1 MNVQELQ
8 DTVLRNTTEIAQIRQ
23 QLADLISRE
32 KRVESALRDV
42 RRRIENCLAMFDRDK
57 YKATDQRLLVH
68 ALASEVLIFDELGY
82 DIEMSGSHLL
92 LGVAALLEGRYQVA
106 LKHLQEFFDLAEPQ
120 DRNLGNAYF
129 LAGVISHNRKACNQ
143 AIEFFEAAYRH
154 SPVEDRDW
162 QSKLRAAELTFF
174 VRKPREVIEKAFF
187 DIEEQLKTVEGTPKH
202 NALRATLY
210 LKLGNCY
217 VGTFLESQERNPMV
231 NNQIAIGYYKRARQW
246 CPRLTASESL
256 LPVVIDY
263 SLAQALLL
271 ANSVDMDLAQT
282 PSELLGDVFHRLQRI
297 ALNKREEIILA
308 LCYFM
313 LGTCAVYS
321 MHVSK
326 DVGKIYLEYAR
337 QQTLRVPS
345 DVCFYSSITKEL
357 LSRDEFVKQVDYYID
372 QLEQQAGRRFS

>member
-1 MNVQELQ
+1 MDVQELQ
-8 DTVLRNTTEIAQIRQ
+8 DTVLRNTTEIAQIHR
-23 QLADLISRE
+23 QLADLSIRE
-32 KRVESALRDV
+32 KRVESALRDL

-57 YKATDQRLLVH
+57 YKTTDQRLLIH
-68 ALASEVLIFDELGY
+68 ALASEILIFDKLGY
-82 DIEMSGSHLL
+82 DLEISGSHFL
-92 LGVAALLEGRYQVA
+92 LGVSALLGGRYQAA
-106 LKHLQEFFDLAEPQ
+106 LAHLQEFLGLAEPQ

-143 AIEFFEAAYRH
+143 AIGFFEAAFRH
-154 SPVEDRDW
+154 SPSENLDW
-162 QSKLRAAELTFF
+162 QSRLRAAELAFF
-174 VRKPREVIEKAFF
+174 ARRPREAIEKAFF
-187 DIEEQLKTVEGTPKH
+187 DIEEGLKATEGTPQH

-231 NNQIAIGYYKRARQW
+231 NNQVAIGYYKQARRW

-282 PSELLGDVFHRLQRI
+282 PSELLADVFHRLQRI

-321 MHVSK
+321 PHVSR
-326 DVGKIYLEYAR
+326 DVGKIHLEYAR